1 MKLFVLANKNA
12 LKKFCLTGTNSTMT
26 MLKEVCGDDPVCKSG
41 PLSGDAELVVL
52 MCCGAGAGGPIK
64 EIEWLNPIASP
75 IVTAV
80 A

>member
-12 LKKFCLTGTNSTMT
+12 LKKFRQTTGTNSTMT
-26 MLKEVCGDDPVCKSG
+26 MLKEVFGDDPVSKSG
-41 PLSGDAELVVL
+41 PLGGDAELVVL
-52 MCCGAGAGGPIK
+52 IMCCGGGPIK